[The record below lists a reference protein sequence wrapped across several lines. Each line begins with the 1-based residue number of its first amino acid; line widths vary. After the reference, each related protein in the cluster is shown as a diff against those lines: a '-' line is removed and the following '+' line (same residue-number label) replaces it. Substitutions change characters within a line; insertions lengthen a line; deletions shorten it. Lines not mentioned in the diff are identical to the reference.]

1 MLVAV
6 TFIKVSSFLSVLAMC
21 PAGIFT
27 FPVKSTV
34 AFLLASVSGSC
45 VIAHVTALFANPV
58 VSTTAVN
65 CTGTPALTDTSCGF
79 TFTLVTDGVSVVK
92 TTAPLKRRS

>member
-6 TFIKVSSFLSVLAMC
+6 TSILFVLLATC

-45 VIAHVTALFANPV
+45 VILQVTALLAKPV
-58 VSTTAVN
+58 VATTAVN